1 MQDRR
6 HPGRVPV
13 MSSAGSPRASRRP
26 DGPGRPVLPVRV
38 DPTGLAGPTRGQAQG
53 PGWRQSS
60 RGFHVP
66 AWVDPTTPA
75 QRAAEAAVRLP
86 AGGALTGW
94 ASLFLQEA
102 TYLDGVAPDGRTR
115 RPVPLALGRRGNI
128 RGGSDVLLLRDPLE
142 SDEVIDV
149 HGLPCTIAERAV
161 FDEMRLA
168 GDLSEAMVAVDMAA
182 LAELTS
188 VQRVRAYATGHPGW
202 RGVPL
207 VHTALDLADENTWSP
222 NETRSRKV
230 WSVDAGLPRPLVN
243 RPVFDLQGRLLGY
256 PDLLDVASGLVAEY
270 DGADHRRAARHSAD
284 VGREARFRAHGLE
297 VTRITGPD
305 LLVPGLVRARLL
317 EARSRARWE
326 PEAARRWTTRL
337 PAGWE
342 TVPDL
347 EVRLVE
353 RELRQQTL
361 RSWESDC

>member
-1 MQDRR
+1 MD
-6 HPGRVPV
+6 P
-13 MSSAGSPRASRRP
+13 AG
-26 DGPGRPVLPVRV
+26 L
-38 DPTGLAGPTRGQAQG
+38 TGPTRGQAQG

-66 AWVDPTTPA
+66 TRVDPTAPA

-86 AGGALTGW
+86 AAGALTGW
-94 ASLFLQEA
+94 ASLHLQGA
-102 TYLDGVAPDGRTR
+102 GYLDGVRPDGRTR
-115 RPVPLALGRRGNI
+115 LPVPLALGRRGNI
-128 RGGSDVLLLRDPLE
+128 RGGSDVLLLRDPLPV
-142 SDEVIDV
+142 DEIVMV
-149 HGLPCTIAERAV
+149 HGLPCTIPERAV

-168 GDLSEAMVAVDMAA
+168 GELTEAMVAVDMAA

-188 VQRVRAYATGHPGW
+188 LVRVRAYATAHAGW

-207 VHTALDLADENTWSP
+207 VHAGLDLADENSWSP

-230 WSVDAGLPRPLVN
+230 WSVDAGLPKPLVN
-243 RPVFDLQGRLLGY
+243 QPIFDLQGRLLGY
-256 PDLLDVASGLVAEY
+256 PDLLDVEPGLVAEY

-305 LLVPGLVRARLL
+305 LRNPTLVRDRLL

-326 PEAARRWTTRL
+326 PESERRWTTAL

-342 TVPDL
+342 AEPDL

-353 RELRQQTL
+353 RELRRGTQSPWGQV
-361 RSWESDC
+361 R